1 MYREIG
7 RAFQEFYKDRGLLKT
22 AALAYYATLSFIPMV
37 FLLLSIA
44 GFFFEDSKWLQDFI
58 FSKLSILPWA
68 KKDLLTQVAKLRN
81 QAANLGILSI
91 LFIIWTSG
99 MFFSALQASLNS
111 ILVPEK
117 KTFNLLRL
125 GLPWLTSPILGAV
138 IIASMLAVHVW
149 GYIPTDFI
157 PGNISPGV
165 WTWLVY
171 SGLILFLY
179 QMFARSRPKFLPSL
193 AVSCAIGL
201 LSQIITKFIAVIL
214 WSKPEYSMVY
224 GTLSSVILFLLW
236 LNYNMVLILIG
247 AYFLKHWRKR
257 REK

>member
-1 MYREIG
+1 MYRELG
-7 RAFQEFYKDRGLLKT
+7 RAFQEFYKDKGLLKT

-44 GFFFEDSKWLQDFI
+44 GFFFEDSKWLQEFL

-117 KTFNLLRL
+117 KTFNLMRL

-149 GYIPTDFI
+149 GYIPTNFI

-214 WSKPEYSMVY
+214 WSNPEYSMVY

-257 REK
+257 GEE